1 MHRGTETEDTEDNED
16 LVGDVAEGG
25 GNEESEC
32 EVEKPGAR
40 LDVGF
45 SGREGGKE
53 RKAYQFATAANDMPV
68 ALVSRDQT
76 SAAYTQATGA
86 KVSA

>member
-16 LVGDVAEGG
+16 LVGDVAEGR

-32 EVEKPGAR
+32 EVEKPGAKIR
-40 LDVGF
+40 CWF
-45 SGREGGKE
+45 PREGGEE
-53 RKAYQFATAANDMPV
+53 RKTYQFATAANDMPV